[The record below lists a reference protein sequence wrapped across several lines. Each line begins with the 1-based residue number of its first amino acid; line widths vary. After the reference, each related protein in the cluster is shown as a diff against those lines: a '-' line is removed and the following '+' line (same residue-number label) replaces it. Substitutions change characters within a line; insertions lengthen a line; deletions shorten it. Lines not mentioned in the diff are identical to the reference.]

1 MCKTLLTSYLQLTA
15 SNRLQTCLDL
25 LHVVVVVV
33 VSLIKYASNRLQTC
47 LDLLHVVVVVVV
59 NLTKY
64 VVSDQLCA
72 WTFLKIYVFTLIKL
86 LCCLLREVVS
96 CSLSLF

>member
-25 LHVVVVVV
+25 LH
-33 VSLIKYASNRLQTC
+33 
-47 LDLLHVVVVVVV
+47 VVVVV